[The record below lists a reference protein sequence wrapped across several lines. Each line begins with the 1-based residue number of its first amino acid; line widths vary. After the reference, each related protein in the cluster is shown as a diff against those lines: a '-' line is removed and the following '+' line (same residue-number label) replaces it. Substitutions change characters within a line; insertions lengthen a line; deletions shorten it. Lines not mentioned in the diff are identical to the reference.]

1 MSERPA
7 WIAVHTGLAMVAF
20 AGNSVLCRAGLGG
33 DTIDAASFTIIRLA
47 SGAVTLFLIVSA
59 LNRKGRPKYGGNWI
73 SAAMLFLYAVT
84 FSFAYLHLSTGT
96 GALILFG
103 AVQVTMIMAAL
114 WSGER
119 PGVMEWSGMVIALS
133 GLVYLL
139 LPGLTAPSPTGAA
152 LMAAAGISWG
162 VYSLRGRTSIN
173 PLTET
178 AGNFV
183 RSVPFAVIVSLVAI
197 RQANLSVSGVLLAA
211 TSGALASGVGYAIW
225 YTALKGLSATRA
237 AAVQLSVPVLA
248 AGAGV
253 VFLAETVSVRL
264 VLSAALILGGIGLAV
279 AKRPVR

>member
-1 MSERPA
+1 
-7 WIAVHTGLAMVAF
+7 MVAF

-33 DTIDAASFTIIRLA
+33 DTIDAASFTLIRLA
-47 SGAVTLFLIVSA
+47 SGAVTLLLIVSA
-59 LNRKGRPKYGGNWI
+59 LNRKSRPKYRGNWM
-73 SAAMLFLYAVT
+73 SAAMLFFYAVT

-119 PGVMEWSGMVIALS
+119 PRVVEWSGMAIALS

-152 LMAAAGISWG
+152 LMALAGMSWG
-162 VYSLRGRTSIN
+162 VYSLRGRTNTN

-183 RSVPFAVIVSLVAI
+183 RAVPFAVIVSVIAI
-197 RQANLSVSGVLLAA
+197 RQASLTTDGVLLAVA
-211 TSGALASGVGYAIW
+211 SGALASGVGYAIW
-225 YTALKGLSATRA
+225 YTALKGLTVTRA

-248 AGAGV
+248 AVGGV
-253 VFLAETVSVRL
+253 VFLAETVSMRL

-279 AKRPVR
+279 AKRPAR